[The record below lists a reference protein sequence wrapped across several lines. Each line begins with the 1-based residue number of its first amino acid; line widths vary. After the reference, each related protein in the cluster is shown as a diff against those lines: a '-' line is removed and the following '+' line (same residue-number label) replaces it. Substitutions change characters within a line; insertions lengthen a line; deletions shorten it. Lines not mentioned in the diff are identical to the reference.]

1 MLLVLLACNTDVQVA
16 TQSDPALVPA
26 QERLGLT
33 DAEVKQILA
42 FLNRCDTTFDLLDSV
57 VGLDSDAAEN
67 LVNTRDGAD
76 AECGTND
83 DGTYLTLDDVDAVP
97 QVGDKTILE
106 VLAYIEEG
114 QDGDGTWEG
123 VTFSAEEQEV
133 VLEIANDA
141 SLSVLDEDVGLAS
154 DEAGNIVDARP
165 IASLGELADVAQIG
179 ESAMQ
184 KLKDYVPRWGG

>member
-16 TQSDPALVPA
+16 AQSDPALLSA

-57 VGLDSDAAEN
+57 VGLDSDAAEH

-83 DGTYLTLDDVDAVP
+83 DGTYLTLDAVDAVP

-106 VLAYIEEG
+106 VLAYLDEG
-114 QDGDGTWEG
+114 ADGDGTWEG
-123 VTFSAEEQEV
+123 VTFTAEEQVV
-133 VLEIANDA
+133 VLEIANEA
-141 SLSVLDEDVGLAS
+141 SETLLDEGVGLAS
-154 DEAGNIVDARP
+154 DEAANIVDARP
-165 IASLGELADVAQIG
+165 IDTLGELADVAQVG

-184 KLKDYVPRWGG
+184 KLKDYVPQWDR

>member
-16 TQSDPALVPA
+16 AQSDPALLSA

-57 VGLDSDAAEN
+57 VGLDSDAAEH

-83 DGTYLTLDDVDAVP
+83 DGTYLTLDAVDAVP

-106 VLAYIEEG
+106 VLAYLDEG
-114 QDGDGTWEG
+114 ADGDGTWEG
-123 VTFSAEEQEV
+123 VTFTAEEQVV
-133 VLEIANDA
+133 VLEIANKPARRCWTRAWGWRAMRPRTSSTPAPSIRWA
-141 SLSVLDEDVGLAS
+141 SWRTWRRSGS
-154 DEAGNIVDARP
+154 
-165 IASLGELADVAQIG
+165 
-179 ESAMQ
+179 
-184 KLKDYVPRWGG
+184 PRCRS